1 MKLIQLFKGY
11 DNVLYIHAVSPS
23 KFGLVESEPYYSINL
38 DIELEQNL
46 ILSYINNALIGS
58 LNEKIFAED
67 VNPRERDKLQSPLW
81 DMAKVSS
88 YSQFYKKIE
97 KCLFLTEENKQ
108 YEISP
113 TKKKGNR
120 SFSALSKKSTIIKDS
135 YFEENPI
142 KYLNEA
148 FNLCE

>member
-38 DIELEQNL
+38 DIEMEQNL

-67 VNPRERDKLQSPLW
+67 VNPRELDKLQSPFDAVVGVITNNL
-81 DMAKVSS
+81 
-88 YSQFYKKIE
+88 
-97 KCLFLTEENKQ
+97 N
-108 YEISP
+108 
-113 TKKKGNR
+113 
-120 SFSALSKKSTIIKDS
+120 LSKTLRYQTLWHI
-135 YFEENPI
+135 
-142 KYLNEA
+142 YLKIYN
-148 FNLCE
+148 FFDVRLLCKIAS